1 MRRQDKIIK
10 MNRDQAKMDHL
21 NLYISDRR
29 YLINR
34 IHSYQQFV
42 RQLDNDPN
50 SPSKRVLKY
59 VIENYI
65 LPELQQELQV
75 RIFLFIWNFDIFY
88 RPIDFNSVQGA
99 RNGHSL
105 HFKYFRR
112 RAARKNHACITET
125 LVMCFF

>member
-1 MRRQDKIIK
+1 MMNIEADLFDLMSDSLNASTRQDHK

-59 VIENYI
+59 VIEN
-65 LPELQQELQV
+65 
-75 RIFLFIWNFDIFY
+75 
-88 RPIDFNSVQGA
+88 
-99 RNGHSL
+99 
-105 HFKYFRR
+105 
-112 RAARKNHACITET
+112 
-125 LVMCFF
+125 